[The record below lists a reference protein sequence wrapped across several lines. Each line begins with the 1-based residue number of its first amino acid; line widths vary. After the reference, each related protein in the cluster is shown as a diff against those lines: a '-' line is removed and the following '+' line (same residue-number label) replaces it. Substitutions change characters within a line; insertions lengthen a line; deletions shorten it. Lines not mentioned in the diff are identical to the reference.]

1 MFCKTVPADIEY
13 LKTATAPDRVLT
25 GDEIAEEYSHD
36 ELGGTMTCDSF
47 RDGFILGARIVMEV
61 VDDNK

>member
-1 MFCKTVPADIEY
+1 MFCKTAPADIEY

-36 ELGGTMTCDSF
+36 ELGGIS
-47 RDGFILGARIVMEV
+47 ARPDVLVRVKSAEEISR
-61 VDDNK
+61 